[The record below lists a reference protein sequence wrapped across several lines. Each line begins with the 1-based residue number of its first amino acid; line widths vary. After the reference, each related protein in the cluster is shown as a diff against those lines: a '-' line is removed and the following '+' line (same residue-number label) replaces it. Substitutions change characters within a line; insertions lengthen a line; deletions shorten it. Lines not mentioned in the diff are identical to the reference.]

1 MINNKEIKD
10 LKINIEYEI
19 NGIKYSLENTKTSN
33 ENKIMINYL
42 IRRIKKLQQL
52 NTKLNTLTKNITI

>member
-19 NGIKYSLENTKTSN
+19 NGIKHSLENTKTSN

>member
-1 MINNKEIKD
+1 MINNKQIKD

-19 NGIKYSLENTKTSN
+19 SGIKHSLENTKTSN

-42 IRRIKKLQQL
+42 IKRIKKLQ
-52 NTKLNTLTKNITI
+52 KLNIELDTLTKNITI

>member
-1 MINNKEIKD
+1 MNNNRKIKD

-19 NGIKYSLENTKTSN
+19 NGIKLSLENTKTSN

-42 IRRIKKLQQL
+42 IKRITKLQ
-52 NTKLNTLTKNITI
+52 KLNIELHNLTKNTTI

>member
-1 MINNKEIKD
+1 MINNKKIKD
-10 LKINIEYEI
+10 LKIDIEYEI
-19 NGIKYSLENTKTSN
+19 NGIKYSLENTRTSN

-52 NTKLNTLTKNITI
+52 NIELHTLTKDIKI

>member
-1 MINNKEIKD
+1 MINNKQIKD

-19 NGIKYSLENTKTSN
+19 NGIKHSLENTKTSN

-52 NTKLNTLTKNITI
+52 NTELHTLTKNITI

>member
-19 NGIKYSLENTKTSN
+19 NGIKYSLENTKTNN